1 MLLDESCLANFQK
14 RYSKL
19 HPLIFHRSVERA
31 SSLMELFEILENIP
45 SKFPIRWDEVTRSW
59 VKETD
64 ITAQKQIKNI
74 KGK

>member
-1 MLLDESCLANFQK
+1 MKLEENYLANFKK
-14 RYSKL
+14 RYENL

-31 SSLMELFEILENIP
+31 STLLELFDILEKIP
-45 SKFPIRWDEVTRSW
+45 SFPIRWDESTRSW
-59 VKETD
+59 VKEAD